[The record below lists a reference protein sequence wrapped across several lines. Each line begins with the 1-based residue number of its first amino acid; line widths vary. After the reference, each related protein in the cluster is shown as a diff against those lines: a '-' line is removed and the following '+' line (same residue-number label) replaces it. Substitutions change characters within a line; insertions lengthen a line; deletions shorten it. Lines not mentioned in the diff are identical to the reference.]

1 MKDDLKSALPDANS
15 LPAPVMTPREIVSE
29 LDRYIVGQR
38 DAKRA
43 VAIALRN
50 RWRRQLVPDDLRD
63 EIAPKNIIMIGPTGV
78 GKTEISRRLAK
89 LAQAPFIKVE
99 ASKFTEVGYVG
110 RDVESIIRD
119 LTDLAVN
126 MVKEEE
132 KQKVEIRAREVA
144 EERVLDLLLPASAGE
159 ADGEPVDAAR
169 LQGTREKLKKMLRDG
184 KMDDRFVDV
193 EMTQSAMPM
202 IEVLTP
208 QGMEGMEFNLKEM
221 FSNLMPKK
229 TKKKTVKIPEAL
241 EILTQEEAGKLVD
254 MDKVTGEA
262 VRRVEQSGIVFL
274 DEIDKIAGRDSM
286 QGPDVSRQG
295 VQRDLLPI
303 VEGSTVNTKY
313 GMVKT
318 DHILFVASGAFH
330 IAKPSDLIPE
340 FQGRFPI
347 RVELSSLSKE
357 DFVRIL
363 TEPKNALIKQ
373 YEALLETEGV
383 HLKFAADAIEEI
395 ALIASNVNEQMENI
409 GARRLHTILER
420 LLDEVS
426 FSAPEMH
433 GQDVAIDANYVRER
447 LEPIL
452 EERRFVALHPL
463 TSRTAHGRLYRQGG
477 SVDGSAA
484 LFSALLRQDFRHQIR
499 RPCDGE
505 RGAQGELRA
514 GHRAAQV
521 RRHQSRWWCTAAGRR
536 STLCSTKWASR
547 AVTCAACAS
556 PIRKLWTSSK
566 WFWSARSTK
575 KSST

>member
-1 MKDDLKSALPDANS
+1 
-15 LPAPVMTPREIVSE
+15 MTPREIVSE
-29 LDRYIVGQR
+29 LDRYIVGQKE
-38 DAKRA
+38 AKRA

-50 RWRRQLVPDDLRD
+50 RWRRQLVPEDLRD

-132 KQKVEIRAREVA
+132 KQKVEIKAREVA
-144 EERVLDLLLPASAGE
+144 EERILDLLLPAAP
-159 ADGEPVDAAR
+159 APVVQGEPIDAAR
-169 LQGTREKLKKMLRDG
+169 VQGTREKLKKMLREG
-184 KMDDRFVDV
+184 KMDDRFVDI

-221 FSNLMPKK
+221 FSNLLPKK

-241 EILTQEEAGKLVD
+241 EILTQEEASKLVD

-262 VRRVEQSGIVFL
+262 LRRVEQSGIVFL
-274 DEIDKIAGRDSM
+274 DEIDKIAGRESTH
-286 QGPDVSRQG
+286 GPDVSREG

-330 IAKPSDLIPE
+330 SAKPSDLIPE

-347 RVELSSLSKE
+347 RVELSSLNKD

-373 YEALLETEGV
+373 YAALLATEGV
-383 HLKFAADAIEEI
+383 HLYFGDDAIEEI
-395 ALIASNVNEQMENI
+395 ARIASDVNQRTENI
-409 GARRLHTILER
+409 GARRLHTVLER
-420 LLDEVS
+420 LLDEIS
-426 FSAPEMH
+426 FTAPEMQ
-433 GQDVAIDANYVRER
+433 GKEVSIDAQYVRDR
-447 LEPIL
+447 LNPIL
-452 EERRFVALHPL
+452 KNEDL
-463 TSRTAHGRLYRQGG
+463 SRYIL
-477 SVDGSAA
+477 
-484 LFSALLRQDFRHQIR
+484 
-499 RPCDGE
+499 
-505 RGAQGELRA
+505 
-514 GHRAAQV
+514 
-521 RRHQSRWWCTAAGRR
+521 
-536 STLCSTKWASR
+536 
-547 AVTCAACAS
+547 
-556 PIRKLWTSSK
+556 
-566 WFWSARSTK
+566 
-575 KSST
+575 